1 MPTDIRQ
8 KIRFKAKQEGF
19 EAIGFTTVEANAQDL
34 SAISSFLKKGWNGE
48 MSWMAREFPEHGNP
62 RGNPKALMPDA
73 RSIIVLGANYGP
85 ETDPLEILS
94 RTDRG
99 AISVYART
107 SKDYHDVLK
116 KRMKRIGRWLAE
128 TFPPCELKVF
138 VDTAPIMEK
147 PLAARAGIGWQGKHT
162 NLVSRQFGSWLFLG
176 EIFTTLKI
184 PPDRPEADH
193 CGNCN
198 LCMHA
203 CPTDAIVEPY
213 KIDARRCISYLTIE
227 HKGPIEPSLMDVMG
241 NRVYG
246 CDDCLSVCPWTKF
259 SQTAVD
265 PNLQARSNL
274 NAPKLSELSE
284 MDDAAFR
291 KFFSRSPIKRTG
303 HKRFLRNILIAIGNS
318 DDRSLLP
325 VVKSLASNRSSL
337 IADTARWALN
347 RLTQRDKKSA
357 KKKSSQPVIAID
369 PKGLD

>member
-8 KIRFKAKQEGF
+8 KIRSKAKQEGF

-34 SAISSFLKKGWNGE
+34 SAISSFLKMGWNGE
-48 MSWMAREFPEHGNP
+48 MTWMAREFPEHGNP

-184 PPDRPEADH
+184 PPDPPEADH

-259 SQTAVD
+259 SQAAVD

-274 NAPKLSELSE
+274 NAPKLGDLSK
-284 MDDAAFR
+284 MDEAAFR
-291 KFFSRSPIKRTG
+291 IFFSRSPIKRTG

-347 RLTQRDKKSA
+347 RLTQLDKKST
-357 KKKSSQPVIAID
+357 KNKSSKSIIAID